1 MTEIV
6 RNKKANAKKPVP
18 RQESR
23 VLSLRLPLDV
33 YEKFSNR
40 VKTSGMKEGTFLREV
55 VLSDKTTVVV
65 PDAKAIYHLN
75 KTGNN
80 INQLTKHLHE
90 ARKENKLNESSY
102 IALLSQLELISANLK
117 VIANVS

>member
-1 MTEIV
+1 M
-6 RNKKANAKKPVP
+6 RKKPAE
-18 RQESR
+18 RESSC
-23 VLSLRLPLDV
+23 VLSVRLPLSQ
-33 YEKFSNR
+33 YEKLNTR
-40 VKTSGMKEGTFLREV
+40 IKASGLKEGTFLREV
-55 VLSDKTTVVV
+55 ILSDKTTVIV

-90 ARKENKLNESSY
+90 AKKDNSLDSAVYAS
-102 IALLSQLELISANLK
+102 LLSQLEIITVHLK